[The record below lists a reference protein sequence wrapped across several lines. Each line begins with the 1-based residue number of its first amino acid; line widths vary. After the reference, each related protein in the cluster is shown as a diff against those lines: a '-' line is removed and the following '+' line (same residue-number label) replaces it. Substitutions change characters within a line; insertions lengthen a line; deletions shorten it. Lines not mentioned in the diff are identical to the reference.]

1 MMPSGQFQRRGF
13 TLVELTASVA
23 VMSVLTVALGSA
35 MILATQAVPKSGN
48 PLRATVQASLITDQ
62 IAGDLHCALSFT
74 DRSAKV
80 VEFFVPDRNQDGF
93 PETVRYEW
101 SGSPGDPLA
110 YRYNGVTVVD
120 LAEDVCQFEL
130 TYTVETGTEMT
141 TEVVTADSEEILLD
155 YFDGWAGITPDC
167 APRVVMTSEYFMAG
181 IPDDVDQ
188 LRITRAKVMM
198 RQVAG
203 GSGSRSVAI
212 HEAVG
217 GGNPEPLPSPIGT
230 PVTVLNSLLPSTPCV
245 TSCMDC
251 EAGDFQFEWVE
262 LTFSDVVIDSPG
274 KAYCIV
280 TNGTTPTA
288 GEVLYYFS
296 RDAPTDSP
304 VGLWSTDGG
313 ASWDPAANKRSQN
326 DILFYA
332 YGSYKST
339 SSQEV
344 ELSRDFVVAVGIGL
358 RIGEHAASRVE
369 TAVQV
374 LNAPEVTAP

>member
-1 MMPSGQFQRRGF
+1 
-13 TLVELTASVA
+13 
-23 VMSVLTVALGSA
+23 MSVLTVALGSA
-35 MILATQAVPKSGN
+35 VILATQAVPKSGN
-48 PLRATVQASLITDQ
+48 PMHAMVQGSLITDG

-74 DRSAKV
+74 ERSANV
-80 VEFFVPDRNQDGF
+80 VEFTVPDRDRNGF
-93 PETVRYEW
+93 PETIRYEW

-110 YRYNGVTVVD
+110 YQYNGGAAVNLT
-120 LAEDVCQFEL
+120 EDVHEFDL
-130 TYTVETGTEMT
+130 TYTVDSGTELT
-141 TEVVTADSEEILLD
+141 TETVTTDSGEILLD
-155 YFDGWAGITPDC
+155 YFEGWAAITPDC
-167 APRVVMTSEYFMAG
+167 APKVAMTSEYFIAG
-181 IPDDVDQ
+181 IPDGLDQ

-230 PVTVLNSLLPSTPCV
+230 PVTVLNSSLPSTPCV

-251 EAGDFQFEWVE
+251 EAGEFRFEWVE
-262 LTFSDVVIDSPG
+262 FTFSDVVIDNPG

-280 TNGTTPTA
+280 TNGSTATA

-304 VGLWSTDGG
+304 VGLWSTDSG
-313 ASWDPAANKRSQN
+313 ASWDPAANKRNQN
-326 DILFYA
+326 DILFYV
-332 YGSYKST
+332 YGSYTST

-344 ELSRDFVVAVGIGL
+344 ELSRNFVVAVNIGL
-358 RIGEHAASRVE
+358 RIGEHAVSRVG
-369 TAVQV
+369 TTVQV
-374 LNAPEVTAP
+374 LNAPEVTVP